1 MYQVSKLTTG
11 LVIAHII
18 VSILVIAFYARVAAL
33 KKQKLVQKYKNI
45 VLWAVSGLVC
55 ALILLDMAKTP
66 DLSAIGG
73 NEPGTTLVV
82 NEASA
87 VVLTLFIATIVHL
100 VVSIV
105 LAIPFFYDMIIS
117 ILPTKSYK
125 NQILWCVSLVVC
137 LIMGVAVA
145 KLLKESQPPTPT
157 LTVEI
162 KYSGELKSGTVLT
175 AEPTLVNGPESPEYE
190 FQWVNSKAPLT
201 RVGNAV
207 TYTLTANDQDASVH
221 VLVNLKGNTSV
232 EAKATVQVPAAAK
245 GN

>member
-1 MYQVSKLTTG
+1 MTYQYQVSKLTTG

-18 VSILVIAFYARVAAL
+18 VSILVIAFYARVAVL

-55 ALILLDMAKTP
+55 ALILLDMAKKP

-73 NEPGTTLVV
+73 NVPGENTLIVKD
-82 NEASA
+82 ASP

-125 NQILWCVSLVVC
+125 NQILWCVSFVVC
-137 LIMGVAVA
+137 LIMGGAVA
-145 KLLKESQPPTPT
+145 KLLKDEDNTGAPAGAPAGPSPAPAGPAPAPAGPAPAPAGPAPAPAGPAPTP
-157 LTVEI
+157 
-162 KYSGELKSGTVLT
+162 
-175 AEPTLVNGPESPEYE
+175 AGP
-190 FQWVNSKAPLT
+190 SK
-201 RVGNAV
+201 
-207 TYTLTANDQDASVH
+207 
-221 VLVNLKGNTSV
+221 
-232 EAKATVQVPAAAK
+232 
-245 GN
+245 

>member
-18 VSILVIAFYARVAAL
+18 VSILVIVFYARVALL

-55 ALILLDMAKTP
+55 ALILLDMAKKP
-66 DLSAIGG
+66 DFSAIGG
-73 NEPGTTLVV
+73 NVPGKNTLVV
-82 NEASA
+82 DEASP

-125 NQILWCVSLVVC
+125 NQILWSVSLVVC
-137 LIMGVAVA
+137 VIMGGAVA
-145 KLLKESQPPTPT
+145 KLLKESEPKQPT
-157 LTVEI
+157 LTVKITYE
-162 KYSGELKSGTVLT
+162 GDLKPGTVLK
-175 AEPTLVNGPESPEYE
+175 AEPTLVDGPEGTPEYA
-190 FQWVNSKAPLT
+190 FRWVESTQAYNLGYNET
-201 RVGNAV
+201 YQV
-207 TYTLTANDQDASVH
+207 TEDNKDASVH
-221 VLVNLKGNTSV
+221 VFVNLKNNTSV
-232 EAKATVQVPAAAK
+232 EAKATVNIPK
-245 GN
+245 

>member
-18 VSILVIAFYARVAAL
+18 VSILVIVFYARVALL

-55 ALILLDMAKTP
+55 ALILLDMAKKP
-66 DLSAIGG
+66 DFSAIGG
-73 NEPGTTLVV
+73 NVPGKNTLVV
-82 NEASA
+82 DEASP

-125 NQILWCVSLVVC
+125 NQILWSVSLVVC
-137 LIMGVAVA
+137 VIMGGAVA
-145 KLLKESQPPTPT
+145 KLLK
-157 LTVEI
+157 
-162 KYSGELKSGTVLT
+162 T
-175 AEPTLVNGPESPEYE
+175 APGSSAGDTTTTTTGGGDTTTGGGDTTTGGGDTTTTTN
-190 FQWVNSKAPLT
+190 
-201 RVGNAV
+201 
-207 TYTLTANDQDASVH
+207 ND
-221 VLVNLKGNTSV
+221 
-232 EAKATVQVPAAAK
+232 
-245 GN
+245 

>member
-18 VSILVIAFYARVAAL
+18 VSILVIVFYARVALL

-55 ALILLDMAKTP
+55 ALILLDMAKKP
-66 DLSAIGG
+66 DFSAIGG
-73 NEPGTTLVV
+73 NVPGKNTLVV
-82 NEASA
+82 DEASP

-125 NQILWCVSLVVC
+125 NQILWSVSLVVC
-137 LIMGVAVA
+137 VIMGGAVA
-145 KLLKESQPPTPT
+145 KLLKESQPKQPELSVKITSSGDLKPGTT
-157 LTVEI
+157 LT
-162 KYSGELKSGTVLT
+162 
-175 AEPTLVNGPESPEYE
+175 ADPTLVNGPDSPGYKYE
-190 FQWVNSKAPLT
+190 WTRSSDPSKTVIGTNS
-201 RVGNAV
+201 
-207 TYTLTANDQDASVH
+207 TYTLSADDVNNTVKVIVSVDVNDELLKKFAQTAKVTNA
-221 VLVNLKGNTSV
+221 
-232 EAKATVQVPAAAK
+232 
-245 GN
+245 

>member
-18 VSILVIAFYARVAAL
+18 VSILVIAFYARVAVL

-55 ALILLDMAKTP
+55 ALILLDMAKKP

-73 NEPGTTLVV
+73 NVPGTTLVV
-82 NEASA
+82 KEASP

-125 NQILWCVSLVVC
+125 NQILWIVSLVVC
-137 LIMGVAVA
+137 LVMGGAVA
-145 KLLKESQPPTPT
+145 KLLKDEDTT
-157 LTVEI
+157 T
-162 KYSGELKSGTVLT
+162 
-175 AEPTLVNGPESPEYE
+175 
-190 FQWVNSKAPLT
+190 
-201 RVGNAV
+201 
-207 TYTLTANDQDASVH
+207 
-221 VLVNLKGNTSV
+221 
-232 EAKATVQVPAAAK
+232 AAANTTTN
-245 GN
+245 GTTAAANTTTTAA

>member
-18 VSILVIAFYARVAAL
+18 VSILVILFYARVALL

-55 ALILLDMAKTP
+55 ALILLDMAKKP

-73 NEPGTTLVV
+73 NVPGVNTLVV
-82 NEASA
+82 KEASP

-105 LAIPFFYDMIIS
+105 LVIPFFYNMIIS

-125 NQILWCVSLVVC
+125 NQILWIVSLVVC
-137 LIMGVAVA
+137 AIMGGAVA
-145 KLLKESQPPTPT
+145 KLLKDEDTEN
-157 LTVEI
+157 V
-162 KYSGELKSGTVLT
+162 
-175 AEPTLVNGPESPEYE
+175 
-190 FQWVNSKAPLT
+190 
-201 RVGNAV
+201 
-207 TYTLTANDQDASVH
+207 
-221 VLVNLKGNTSV
+221 
-232 EAKATVQVPAAAK
+232 
-245 GN
+245 

>member
-1 MYQVSKLTTG
+1 MYQYQVSKLTTG

-18 VSILVIAFYARVAAL
+18 VSILVIAFYARVAVL

-55 ALILLDMAKTP
+55 ALILLDMAKKP
-66 DLSAIGG
+66 DFSAIGG
-73 NEPGTTLVV
+73 NVPGENTLIVDQ
-82 NEASA
+82 ATP

-137 LIMGVAVA
+137 LIMGGAVA
-145 KLLKESQPPTPT
+145 KLLKESQPKQPT
-157 LTVEI
+157 LTVTI
-162 KYSGELKSGTVLT
+162 TGTAQEGQTLT
-175 AEPTLVNGPESPEYE
+175 AVPTLVNGPNSPGYTYE
-190 FQWVNSKAPLT
+190 WTRSSDPSTVIGTNS
-201 RVGNAV
+201 
-207 TYTLTANDQDASVH
+207 TYTLSADDVEKIVKVIVSVDVDGSSVKTFAETTGKVTA
-221 VLVNLKGNTSV
+221 
-232 EAKATVQVPAAAK
+232 
-245 GN
+245 